1 MRKLSLIIAATA
13 AISIAHMTASSA
25 AELPIYEANGLPISP
40 VQVGVLGAAQV
51 QGQAQVTTTALSPH
65 QLSVLTPRPQ
75 RTAASDRKGPAI
87 N

>member
-1 MRKLSLIIAATA
+1 MSLIIAATA
-13 AISIAHMTASSA
+13 AISIARMTAGSA

-40 VQVGVLGAAQV
+40 VQVGLLGAAHI

-65 QLSVLTPRPQ
+65 QLSVLTPRPK
-75 RTAASDRKGPAI
+75 RTAASDRKGPAT